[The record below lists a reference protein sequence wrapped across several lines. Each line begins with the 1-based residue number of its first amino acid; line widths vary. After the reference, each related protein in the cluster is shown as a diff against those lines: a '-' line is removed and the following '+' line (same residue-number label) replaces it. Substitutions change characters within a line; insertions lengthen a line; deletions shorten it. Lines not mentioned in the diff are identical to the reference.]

1 LPVAALIL
9 GIVATIL
16 SLSVVLFYAAIPV
29 GLVAIVVG
37 VIARKR
43 AMANARP
50 TGAATAGV
58 ALGVVGVILGLFL
71 YAACTYVTRRANLEF
86 DRVRRESKAQEQG
99 SQFDDTFQKALQPGA
114 AEGQRRDGG
123 SKK

>member
-9 GIVATIL
+9 GITATIL

-43 AMANARP
+43 AMAGARP
-50 TGAATAGV
+50 TGTATAGV
-58 ALGVVGVILGLFL
+58 ALGVVGVVLGLFL

-86 DRVRRESKAQEQG
+86 DRVRRETKAQEQG
-99 SQFDDTFQKALQPGA
+99 TQFDDTFKKMLAPTGS
-114 AEGQRRDGG
+114 DGG